1 MMEIRISE
9 GCIGCGLCVTTCPE
23 VFTMGETQT
32 ARILRQPQGRE
43 CIAAKTAAENC
54 PVGVIACR

>member
-1 MMEIRISE
+1 MKLRILE

-23 VFTMGETQT
+23 VFTLGETQT
-32 ARILRQPQGRE
+32 ARVQRQPEGQT

-54 PVGVIACR
+54 PVGVIKMD